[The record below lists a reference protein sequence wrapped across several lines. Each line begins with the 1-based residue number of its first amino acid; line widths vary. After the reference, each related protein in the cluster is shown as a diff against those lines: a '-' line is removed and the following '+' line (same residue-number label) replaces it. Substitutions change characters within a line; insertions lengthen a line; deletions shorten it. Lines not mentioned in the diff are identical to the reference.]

1 MRAVVVRE
9 WTDPKDLKVD
19 SLPSRDPGAGEV
31 RIAVHAA
38 GLNFADTLIVAGKYQ
53 EKPPFPFSPGMEASG
68 AIEAVGDGVTG
79 LREGDRVMALTGHG
93 GFAERCVVE
102 ARRVLKIPDSM
113 SFTDAA
119 AFPVAYG
126 TSHLALRHRGHLQP
140 DETLLVHGAA
150 GGVGLT
156 AVQIGKVLGARVI
169 GTARGAEKR
178 AIAEAN
184 GAEETIDYSEEDIR
198 SRVLEL
204 TGGKGADV
212 IYDPVGGDVFDASL
226 RCIAWEGRLLVIG
239 FAAGRIPQAP
249 ANYLLLKNAA
259 AVGVFWGAYMK
270 NDPAVVLGGF
280 RRTARLVCRRPAQ
293 AAHLGHLRVGGN
305 RRRHGHAAV
314 AQIDRQ
320 GRHHDPGGADRSGL
334 SGGDTGHRD
343 AGTTILR
350 LAECRP
356 VPAKS
361 GRRGSL
367 SGKIDGAVCI

>member
-9 WTDPKDLKVD
+9 WTEPKDLAVG
-19 SLPSRDPGAGEV
+19 SLPVRDPEAGEV

-53 EKPPFPFSPGMEASG
+53 EKPPFPFSPGMEAAG
-68 AIEAVGDGVTG
+68 EIEAVGAGVSG
-79 LREGDRVMALTGHG
+79 LREGDRVMALPGHG
-93 GFAERCVVE
+93 GFAERCVTQAE
-102 ARRVLKIPDSM
+102 RVLRIPDSM
-113 SFTDAA
+113 SFAHAA

-126 TSHLALRHRGHLQP
+126 TSHLALRHRGALQP
-140 DETLLVHGAA
+140 GETLLVHGAA

-184 GAEETIDYSEEDIR
+184 GADATIDYSEEDIR

-259 AVGVFWGAYMK
+259 AVGVFWVAYMK
-270 NDPAVVLGGF
+270 NDPPVGQRGFEELLGWYADGL
-280 RRTARLVCRRPAQ
+280 LVPHISATF
-293 AAHLGHLRVGGN
+293 
-305 RRRHGHAAV
+305 
-314 AQIDRQ
+314 
-320 GRHHDPGGADRSGL
+320 GL
-334 SGGDTGHRD
+334 EEIRD
-343 AGTTILR
+343 AMAML
-350 LAECRP
+350 LAR
-356 VPAKS
+356 KS
-361 GRRGSL
+361 T
-367 SGKIDGAVCI
+367 GKIVITTGAAPQG

>member
-9 WTDPKDLKVD
+9 WTEPKDLAVG
-19 SLPSRDPGAGEV
+19 SLPVRDPEVGEV
-31 RIAVHAA
+31 RIVVHAA

-53 EKPPFPFSPGMEASG
+53 EKPPFPFSPGMEAAG
-68 AIEAVGDGVTG
+68 EVEAVGAGVSG
-79 LREGDRVMALTGHG
+79 LKEGDRVMALTGHG
-93 GFAERCVVE
+93 GFAERCVTQ
-102 ARRVLKIPDSM
+102 AQRVLKIPDSM
-113 SFTDAA
+113 SFAHAA

-126 TSHLALRHRGHLQP
+126 TSHLALRHRGQLQRG
-140 DETLLVHGAA
+140 ETLLVHGAA

-184 GAEETIDYSEEDIR
+184 GADETIDYSEEDIR

-204 TGGKGADV
+204 TGGKGANV

-280 RRTARLVCRRPAQ
+280 EELLGWYADGRLAPHISATF
-293 AAHLGHLRVGGN
+293 
-305 RRRHGHAAV
+305 
-314 AQIDRQ
+314 
-320 GRHHDPGGADRSGL
+320 GL
-334 SGGDTGHRD
+334 EEVRD
-343 AGTTILR
+343 AMAML
-350 LAECRP
+350 LAR
-356 VPAKS
+356 KS
-361 GRRGSL
+361 T
-367 SGKIDGAVCI
+367 GKIVITTGAAPQG

>member
-1 MRAVVVRE
+1 MRAVVVQE
-9 WTDPKDLKVD
+9 WTEPKDLAVG
-19 SLPSRDPGAGEV
+19 SLPVRDPEAGEV

-53 EKPPFPFSPGMEASG
+53 EKPPFPFSPGMEAAG
-68 AIEAVGDGVTG
+68 EIEAVGAGVSG
-79 LREGDRVMALTGHG
+79 LREGDRVMALPGHG
-93 GFAERCVVE
+93 GFAERCVTQAE
-102 ARRVLKIPDSM
+102 RVLKIPDSM
-113 SFTDAA
+113 SFAHAA

-126 TSHLALRHRGHLQP
+126 TSHLALRHRGALQP
-140 DETLLVHGAA
+140 GETLLVHGAA

-184 GAEETIDYSEEDIR
+184 GADATIDYSEEDIR

-204 TGGKGADV
+204 TGGKGANV

-270 NDPAVVLGGF
+270 NDPPVVQRGFEELLGWYADGL
-280 RRTARLVCRRPAQ
+280 LVPHISATF
-293 AAHLGHLRVGGN
+293 
-305 RRRHGHAAV
+305 
-314 AQIDRQ
+314 
-320 GRHHDPGGADRSGL
+320 GL
-334 SGGDTGHRD
+334 EEIRD
-343 AGTTILR
+343 AMAML
-350 LAECRP
+350 LAR
-356 VPAKS
+356 KS
-361 GRRGSL
+361 T
-367 SGKIDGAVCI
+367 GKIVITTGAAPQG